1 MAEEQ
6 DHDAT
11 QTASTIREMTDA
23 MRGMAEKVNLS
34 MEKSQGARQEA
45 EQGTDV
51 VRQTIACI
59 GQVTEQTAQIAE
71 SMKELDTHASDIGKI
86 LGLIKDVADQTN
98 LLALEQAAIE
108 SGSSRRRRQRL
119 CRRGRRGA

>member
-71 SMKELDTHASDIGKI
+71 SHEGTGYSRFGYRKNSG
-86 LGLIKDVADQTN
+86 ADQGCGRSDQP
-98 LLALEQAAIE
+98 AGAE
-108 SGSSRRRRQRL
+108 RRN
-119 CRRGRRGA
+119 